1 MKQRYLQH
9 LEFYKI
15 VERAAQNCVCPE
27 AAQQLRAVQCGQ
39 NVEEVRNELAKTD
52 AMTVRYLRVGPPR
65 LAQVQDILPAV
76 QRAQKGGV
84 LSMAELLL
92 FAHTLRNF
100 ESLLSWYSAQDAAG
114 PKEDRVLDD
123 LFYSITEHPAL
134 SKSIIE
140 AILSDTEMADT
151 ASDTLLDIRRKI
163 RTAESNIRDRLE
175 GMIKSPSTQKYLQD
189 AVVSMRSGRF
199 VVPVKAEFRGEV
211 GGVIHDVSS
220 SGATLFVEP
229 SAVVELNARIL
240 QLRSQEQEEIERI
253 LEAFSSAASAT
264 QPFFGVSYHAMLEV
278 DTLLAKAKLAADQG
292 ATMPAV
298 TNGNGFYL
306 LHARHPL
313 LDRKTAVPVDIEL
326 GRDYDTMI
334 ITGPNTGG
342 KTVSLKTA
350 GLLLAMAACGF
361 LIPASERSEVC
372 LFREILVDIGDEQS
386 IEQSLSTFS
395 GHIKNI
401 VDILKEAG
409 PDTLVLLDEL
419 GAGTDPAEGA
429 SLAVSVIETL
439 REKGSRIMATTHYGE
454 LKVFALE
461 TPGVQNAG
469 CEFDLETLRPTYRL
483 SVGVPGRSNAFLIG
497 EKLGLPTSVIQR
509 AQLHLSAEDQRFESV
524 LGQLEDLKL
533 EIKDDQTEI
542 ERLKYVAANQLAVA
556 KEERDELIRQGEEA
570 LAAATRKA
578 KELEQKVQDTAYGL
592 MDEMKALQ
600 KQENLTATQKL
611 QRARQIARR
620 DAAGIT
626 EGLASQ
632 KEEITY
638 IPLTRVKVGQVVM
651 LAQLGQHATVKS
663 LPDRNNMVEVVC
675 GAIKT
680 KVPLSGLMAAAEPS
694 NKKGRPQPK
703 YRSSGANASVSRS
716 AAMEINLIGMTAE
729 EAVMEAERFIDGAM
743 ISGMSTVWLI
753 HGKGAGILRKAL
765 HAMLKG
771 NKSVKSY
778 RLGNYGEGEDGVT
791 VVELK

>member
-1 MKQRYLQH
+1 MKEKYLKN

-15 VERAAQNCVCPE
+15 VEQAAQNCVCPE
-27 AAQQLRAVQCGQ
+27 AADRLRAVQPCADP
-39 NVEEVRNELAKTD
+39 EEMRHALAMTD
-52 AMTVRYLRVGPPR
+52 AMTVRYLRLGGPR
-65 LAQVQDILPAV
+65 LSGVEDVMAAV
-76 QRAQKGGV
+76 QRAEKGGV

-92 FAHTLRNF
+92 VGRTLRNF
-100 ESLLSWYSAQDAAG
+100 EALNGWYHAEEAKVQTDG
-114 PKEDRVLDD
+114 GVLDD
-123 LFYSITEHPAL
+123 LFYSITENAGL
-134 SKSIIE
+134 SRSIFDS
-140 AILSDTEMADT
+140 ILSETEMADT
-151 ASDTLLDIRRKI
+151 ASDALYDIRRKI
-163 RTAESNIRDRLE
+163 RSAESGIRDRLE
-175 GMIKSPSTQKYLQD
+175 HMIRSPGTQKYLQD

-240 QLRSQEQEEIERI
+240 QLRSQEQEEIQRI
-253 LEAFSSAASAT
+253 LSVFSGAVAAM
-264 QPFFGVSYHAMLEV
+264 QPLFGVSYDAMLRV
-278 DTLLAKAKLAADQG
+278 DLLLAKARLAADQ
-292 ATMPAV
+292 AAAMPRV
-298 TNGNGFYL
+298 TDGYGFSL

-313 LDRKTAVPVDIEL
+313 LDKKKAVPVDISL

-350 GLLLAMAACGF
+350 GLLLAMASCGF

-372 LFREILVDIGDEQS
+372 RFRDILVDIGDEQS

-395 GHIKNI
+395 GHITNI
-401 VDILKEAG
+401 VEILKEAG

-439 REKGSRIMATTHYGE
+439 RERGSRIMATTHYGE

-461 TPGVQNAG
+461 TEGVQNAG

-483 SVGVPGRSNAFLIG
+483 SVGVPGRSNAFVIG
-497 EKLGLPTSVIQR
+497 EKLGLPDQVIDR
-509 AQLHLSAEDQRFESV
+509 AKRHLSAEDKRFETV

-533 EIKDDQTEI
+533 EIKEDKAEI
-542 ERLKYVAANQLAVA
+542 ERLRYAAENQLDSA
-556 KEERDELIRQGEEA
+556 KEERDKLIRQGEEE
-570 LAAATRKA
+570 LAAARRRA

-600 KQENLTATQKL
+600 KKENLSAAQKL

-620 DAAGIT
+620 DALGVTAGLGS
-626 EGLASQ
+626 EPEV
-632 KEEITY
+632 KNY
-638 IPLTRVKVGQVVM
+638 VPLTSVKVGQVVVM
-651 LAQLGQHATVKS
+651 ADIGRSATVKN
-663 LPDRNNMVEVVC
+663 LPDKNGMVEVLC

-680 KVPLSGLMAAAEPS
+680 KVPLSSLMAAAEPK
-694 NKKGRPQPK
+694 NKKAPSPK
-703 YRSSGANASVSRS
+703 YRSSGANASVTRTP
-716 AAMEINLIGMTAE
+716 AMEINLIGLTAE
-729 EAVMEAERFIDGAM
+729 EAVMEAERFIDSAVL
-743 ISGMSTVWLI
+743 SGMTQVYLI

-765 HAMLKG
+765 HAMLKT

-778 RLGNYGEGEDGVT
+778 RLGNYGEGEDGVSI
-791 VVELK
+791 VCLR